1 MGLLSMSALCKII
14 QVISLFIAIFALDY
28 FIFQMSYW
36 FLLLLATLAVGTL
49 DFLQCEHDLKNK
61 CN

>member
-1 MGLLSMSALCKII
+1 MSALWKII
-14 QVISLFIAIFALDY
+14 QVISLFIAIFALGY

-49 DFLQCEHDLKNK
+49 DFLQSEHDLKK